1 MPRSDPDDEVLGT
14 PRIDSSGLREFAVAL
29 KRQREIG
36 GDLVL
41 RAPTMQVRR
50 VLDTVGLSEMLTTAE
65 AAAPALAADG
75 PGQSDTPS
83 SWRR

>member
-1 MPRSDPDDEVLGT
+1 MPCSGPDDEVLGRFRN
-14 PRIDSSGLREFAVAL
+14 PRIDPSGLREFAVDL

-50 VLDTVGLSEMLTTAE
+50 VLDIVGLSEMLTTAE
-65 AAAPALAADG
+65 AAASALAADG

-83 SWRR
+83 S